1 MLLRYPGACAKSK
14 DRSTQRYKVTSFDTG
29 KPMKVFAAIL
39 MLLVSS
45 AAAAQEECKICAK
58 AEGCITAYHKAAAE
72 AQRATKEA
80 IRDWK
85 ENLDKKA
92 SAELSSR
99 GTLALQATMETQ
111 VSSDVERLKDCLT
124 KIR

>member
-1 MLLRYPGACAKSK
+1 MKI
-14 DRSTQRYKVTSFDTG
+14 FDATL
-29 KPMKVFAAIL
+29 A
-39 MLLVSS
+39 LLVSS
-45 AAAAQEECKICAK
+45 AAAAQEECKTCTK
-58 AEGCITAYHKAAAE
+58 AEACITAYHKAAAE

-92 SAELSSR
+92 SAELSTR
-99 GTLALQATMETQ
+99 GTLALQGTMETQ
-111 VSSDVERLKDCLT
+111 VSSDVERLKECLT

>member
-1 MLLRYPGACAKSK
+1 
-14 DRSTQRYKVTSFDTG
+14 
-29 KPMKVFAAIL
+29 MKVFAAIL
-39 MLLVSS
+39 TLLVSS

-85 ENLDKKA
+85 ENKKA